1 MWKKRLVSLNQVKTT
16 QGIPYHNN
24 KYVII
29 IFVIFI
35 SWNEAKLSYVC
46 VWHNMTLL
54 EMHIQLLIY
63 LKQMN
68 IYG

>member
-1 MWKKRLVSLNQVKTT
+1 MEKKIGLVKSGQNNSRDS
-16 QGIPYHNN
+16 YHNN